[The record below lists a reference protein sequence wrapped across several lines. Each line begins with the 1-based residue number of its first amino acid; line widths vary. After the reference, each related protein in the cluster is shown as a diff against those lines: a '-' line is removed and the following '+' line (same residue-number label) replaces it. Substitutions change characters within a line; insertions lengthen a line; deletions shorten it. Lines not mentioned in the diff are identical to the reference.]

1 MKEYEHARKE
11 LSHLRQHTPSDLS
24 KSLSHWEAGAELSA
38 SSFGIASL
46 SWSPMPLGKE
56 DVKQSNVTKKMR
68 LWVAA
73 VRLNVTNAELR
84 SRVRWIA
91 SPQTKHSLVLPP
103 TRPRR
108 AGGEDELLEQ
118 VRAPAR
124 HAVTLWL
131 PQITS
136 DMRTE
141 LHSHRCTCLGRAQ
154 RL

>member
-73 VRLNVTNAELR
+73 VRLNVTNAELPAVFAGLHPPKQ
-84 SRVRWIA
+84 S
-91 SPQTKHSLVLPP
+91 TVL
-103 TRPRR
+103 
-108 AGGEDELLEQ
+108 
-118 VRAPAR
+118 
-124 HAVTLWL
+124 
-131 PQITS
+131 S
-136 DMRTE
+136 C
-141 LHSHRCTCLGRAQ
+141 HRLGRGEQ
-154 RL
+154 EVKTSC